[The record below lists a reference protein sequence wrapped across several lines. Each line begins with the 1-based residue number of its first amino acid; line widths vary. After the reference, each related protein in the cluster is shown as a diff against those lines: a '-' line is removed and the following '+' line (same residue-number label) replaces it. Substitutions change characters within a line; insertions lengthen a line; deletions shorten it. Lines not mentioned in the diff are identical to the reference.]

1 MSCKRHDH
9 EERAEPS
16 VPAAG
21 QTLLSGGSQTVREQR
36 HATPMFCWRPECH
49 ATRLVRLPMKR
60 LHRIKSYKKTLS
72 SFLAC
77 DVARRGRAVSCP
89 SLSVCDQL
97 SEGFSLKS
105 PPGTHV

>member
-1 MSCKRHDH
+1 MSCKGHDH

-21 QTLLSGGSQTVREQR
+21 QTLLLGGSQTVREQR
-36 HATPMFCWRPECH
+36 H